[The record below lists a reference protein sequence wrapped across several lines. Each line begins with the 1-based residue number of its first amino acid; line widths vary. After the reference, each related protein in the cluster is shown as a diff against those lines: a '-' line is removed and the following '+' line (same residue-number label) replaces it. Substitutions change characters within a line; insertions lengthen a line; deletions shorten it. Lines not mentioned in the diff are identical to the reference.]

1 MNEDQKNKN
10 SVEGGGRRISINLF
24 WFIII
29 ILTAVI
35 STAVVTAL
43 SLEAGSEKAV
53 NVGTDTRS
61 EFAKLYNV
69 YDTITSEY
77 YTDVDKQALIE
88 SSIEGMVEGL
98 DDPYSEYMNKD
109 ETAEFQESVTGDF
122 EGIGAEVMQEG
133 NRIIITS
140 PMRGSPAEEAGIEP
154 GDQITAVDGES
165 VEGMTTHE
173 AVQLIRGEKGTD
185 VVLSIVRGEGEPMDI
200 TVTRD
205 TIHIESVTY
214 EVVENVAHISVN
226 RFQKGTT
233 EEFEKSLNQAAEDEV
248 EDVIIDFRYNPGGL
262 LDEAVAMI
270 NQFVDK
276 GQTALY
282 LEDNSGERTE
292 IPTESESN
300 PSTEDLNV
308 YILINEGSAS
318 ASEVFTGA
326 MNDLKEDVTI
336 AGTRSFGKGV
346 VQRTQEFGD
355 NSMLKYTNTKWLTPE
370 GTWVHEE
377 GITPDIEL
385 VNPDYYRV
393 DMLGEDEVYSEGQS
407 NEKVTS
413 IKVALDT
420 LGYEISDF
428 NTDFTPELTTAVMN
442 FQSEQDLEQTGDVTG
457 ETSTALMSELRK
469 HINENDAQLNYLVDF
484 INGEYSEKE
493 IEQRADENA
502 QHIEI
507 ERPTPDE
514 SSEEGSEKPENE
526 SEEDNS
532 EEKSGEE
539 GSGQSDEQNDAP
551 EDESSE
557 ENTQEQDTE

>member
-1 MNEDQKNKN
+1 MNEDQKDKK

-29 ILTAVI
+29 MLTAVI
-35 STAVVTAL
+35 STAIVTAL

-77 YTDVDKQALIE
+77 YTDVDRDALIE

-109 ETAEFQESVTGDF
+109 ETAQFQESVTGDF

-140 PMRGSPAEEAGIEP
+140 PMKGSPAEEAGIEP
-154 GDQITAVDGES
+154 GDQIVAVDGES
-165 VEGMTTHE
+165 TEGMTTHE

-214 EVVENVAHISVN
+214 EVVEGVAHISVN
-226 RFQKGTT
+226 RFQQGTT

-262 LDEAVAMI
+262 LDEAVSMI
-270 NQFVDK
+270 NQFVDQ

-292 IPTESESN
+292 ILTENESN
-300 PSTEDLNV
+300 PSTEDMNV

-355 NSMLKYTNTKWLTPE
+355 NSMLKYTNTKWLTPD
-370 GTWVHEE
+370 GTWIHEK
-377 GITPDIEL
+377 GITPDIKL

-393 DMLGEDEVYSEGQS
+393 DMLSEEEVYSEGQS

-428 NTDFTPELTTAVMN
+428 NTTFTPALTAAVMN
-442 FQSEQDLEQTGDVTG
+442 FQSEQGLEQTGDVTG
-457 ETSTALMSELRK
+457 ETSIALMSELRDY
-469 HINENDAQLNYLVDF
+469 INENDAQLNYLVDF
-484 INGEYSEKE
+484 INDEYSEEE
-493 IEQRADENA
+493 IEQQAAENA

-507 ERPTPDE
+507 ERNTPEEE
-514 SSEEGSEKPENE
+514 SEGESNE
-526 SEEDNS
+526 SEEES
-532 EEKSGEE
+532 TEED
-539 GSGQSDEQNDAP
+539 SGQSDEQENAP
-551 EDESSE
+551 EEESSE
-557 ENTQEQDTE
+557 EDSETEGTE

>member
-1 MNEDQKNKN
+1 MNEDHKNEK
-10 SVEGGGRRISINLF
+10 SVEGGGRRISIKLF

-29 ILTAVI
+29 ILTAVL
-35 STAVVTAL
+35 STAIVTAL

-77 YTDVDKQALIE
+77 YKDTDRNALIE

-133 NRIIITS
+133 NRIVITS
-140 PMRGSPAEEAGIEP
+140 PMKGSPAEQAGIEP
-154 GDQITAVDGES
+154 GDQIIAVDGES
-165 VEGMTTHE
+165 IEGMTTHE

-185 VVLSIVRGEGEPMDI
+185 VVLTIVRGDSEPMEI
-200 TVTRD
+200 SITRD

-214 EVVENVAHISVN
+214 DVVDGVGHISVN
-226 RFQKGTT
+226 RFQQGTT
-233 EEFEKSLNQAAEDEV
+233 EEFEKSLNQAAEDDV

-270 NQFVDK
+270 NQFIDK

-292 IPTESESN
+292 IVTNGESN
-300 PSTEDLNV
+300 PSTEDMNV

-326 MNDLKEDVTI
+326 MNDLNDVTI

-346 VQRTQEFGD
+346 VQRTKEFGD

-370 GTWVHEE
+370 GNWIHEK
-377 GITPDIEL
+377 GITPDIKL

-393 DMLGEDEVYSEGQS
+393 EMLGEEEVYTEGQS
-407 NEKVTS
+407 HEKVTS

-420 LGYEISDF
+420 LGYQVDNF
-428 NTDFTPELTTAVMN
+428 NTTFSPALTNAVLN
-442 FQSEQDLEQTGDVTG
+442 FQSEHNLEQTGDVTG
-457 ETSTALMSELRK
+457 ETSVALMSEMRK
-469 HINENDAQLNYLVDF
+469 YINENDAQLNYLVDY
-484 INGEYSEKE
+484 INEEHTKE
-493 IEQRADENA
+493 
-502 QHIEI
+502 EI
-507 ERPTPDE
+507 ERRAAENAKHIKVERINPDE
-514 SSEEGSEKPENE
+514 ESEGESEGTSEEVPEDSPEE
-526 SEEDNS
+526 S
-532 EEKSGEE
+532 
-539 GSGQSDEQNDAP
+539 SDEETTEETP
-551 EDESSE
+551 ED
-557 ENTQEQDTE
+557 QETE

>member
-1 MNEDQKNKN
+1 MNEDQKDKK
-10 SVEGGGRRISINLF
+10 SVEGGGRRISLNLF

-35 STAVVTAL
+35 STAIVTAL

-77 YTDVDKQALIE
+77 YKDVDKNTLIE
-88 SSIEGMVEGL
+88 SSIEGMVKGL

-109 ETAEFQESVTGDF
+109 EIAKFQESVTGDF

-154 GDQITAVDGES
+154 GDQITAVDGKS
-165 VEGMTTHE
+165 TEGMTTHE

-185 VVLSIVRGEGEPMDI
+185 VVLSIVRGEGEPMDV

-214 EVVENVAHISVN
+214 EVVEGVAHISVN

-233 EEFEKSLNQAAEDEV
+233 EEFEKSLDRAAEEEV
-248 EDVIIDFRYNPGGL
+248 KDVIIDFRYNPGGL
-262 LDEAVAMI
+262 LDEAVTMI

-276 GQTALY
+276 GNTALY

-292 IPTESESN
+292 IQTESESN

-355 NSMLKYTNTKWLTPE
+355 NSMLKYTNSKWLTPE
-370 GTWVHEE
+370 GTWVHDK
-377 GITPDIEL
+377 GITPDINL
-385 VNPDYYRV
+385 MNPDYYRV
-393 DMLGEDEVYSEGQS
+393 DMLGEEEVYSEGQT
-407 NEKVTS
+407 NDKVTS

-420 LGYEISDF
+420 LGYKISDF
-428 NTDFTPELTTAVMN
+428 NTTFTPELTSAVMK
-442 FQSEQDLEQTGDVTG
+442 FQSEQELEQTGIMTG

-469 HINENDAQLNYLVDF
+469 YINENDAQLNYLLDF
-484 INGEYSEKE
+484 INEEYSKEE

-502 QHIEI
+502 QNIEI
-507 ERPTPDE
+507 ERSTPGETSEEESEENSNETKEE
-514 SSEEGSEKPENE
+514 SSEEGS
-526 SEEDNS
+526 D
-532 EEKSGEE
+532 
-539 GSGQSDEQNDAP
+539 QSDEQKDVP
-551 EDESSE
+551 DEESSE
-557 ENTQEQDTE
+557 EDSDGQGTE

>member
-1 MNEDQKNKN
+1 MNEDQKDNK
-10 SVEGGGRRISINLF
+10 SVEGGGRRISLNLF

-35 STAVVTAL
+35 STAIVTAL

-69 YDTITSEY
+69 YDTLTSEY
-77 YTDVDKQALIE
+77 YTDVDRDALIE

-109 ETAEFQESVTGDF
+109 ETAQFQESVTGDF

-154 GDQITAVDGES
+154 GDQIIAVDGES
-165 VEGMTTHE
+165 IEGMTTHE

-185 VVLSIVRGEGEPMDI
+185 VVLTIVRGEGEPMDI

-214 EVVENVAHISVN
+214 EVVEGVAHISVN
-226 RFQKGTT
+226 RFQQGTT

-262 LDEAVAMI
+262 LDEAVSMI
-270 NQFVDK
+270 NQFVGK
-276 GQTALY
+276 GQRALY
-282 LEDNSGERTE
+282 LEDNSGEKTE
-292 IPTESESN
+292 ILTEGEAN
-300 PSTEDLNV
+300 PSTEDMNV

-326 MNDLKEDVTI
+326 MNDLKEEVTI

-370 GTWVHEE
+370 GNWIHEK
-377 GITPDIEL
+377 GIKPDIKL

-393 DMLGEDEVYSEGQS
+393 DMLSEEEVYSEGQS
-407 NEKVTS
+407 NEKITS
-413 IKVALDT
+413 IKVALNT
-420 LGYEISDF
+420 LGYEINNFDTTFS
-428 NTDFTPELTTAVMN
+428 PALTNAVMN
-442 FQSEQDLEQTGDVTG
+442 FQSEQGLEQTGIVTG
-457 ETSTALMSELRK
+457 DTSTALMSELRK
-469 HINENDAQLNYLVDF
+469 YINENDAQLNYLVDF
-484 INGEYSEKE
+484 INGEYSKEE
-493 IEQRADENA
+493 IEQRAAENA
-502 QHIEI
+502 KHIEI
-507 ERPTPDE
+507 ERNTPEEDAEGESDGESDKSEEESTEEE
-514 SSEEGSEKPENE
+514 SSEDS
-526 SEEDNS
+526 
-532 EEKSGEE
+532 
-539 GSGQSDEQNDAP
+539 SDQQD
-551 EDESSE
+551 
-557 ENTQEQDTE
+557 EQDTE

>member
-1 MNEDQKNKN
+1 MNEDQKDKK

-29 ILTAVI
+29 MLTAVI
-35 STAVVTAL
+35 STAIVTAL

-77 YTDVDKQALIE
+77 YTEVDRDALIE

-109 ETAEFQESVTGDF
+109 ETAQFQESVTGDF

-140 PMRGSPAEEAGIEP
+140 PMKGSPAEEAGIEP
-154 GDQITAVDGES
+154 GDQIVAVDGES
-165 VEGMTTHE
+165 TEGMTTHE

-214 EVVENVAHISVN
+214 EVVEGVAHISVN
-226 RFQKGTT
+226 RFQQGTT

-262 LDEAVAMI
+262 LDEAVSMI
-270 NQFVDK
+270 NQFVDQ

-292 IPTESESN
+292 ILTENESN
-300 PSTEDLNV
+300 PSTEDMNV

-355 NSMLKYTNTKWLTPE
+355 NSMLKYTNTKWLTPD
-370 GTWVHEE
+370 GTWIHEK
-377 GITPDIEL
+377 GITPDIKL

-393 DMLGEDEVYSEGQS
+393 DMLSEEEVYSEGQS

-428 NTDFTPELTTAVMN
+428 NTTFTPALTAAVMN
-442 FQSEQDLEQTGDVTG
+442 FQSEQGLEQTGDVTG
-457 ETSTALMSELRK
+457 ETSIALMSELRDY
-469 HINENDAQLNYLVDF
+469 INENDAQLNYLVDF
-484 INGEYSEKE
+484 INDEYSEEE
-493 IEQRADENA
+493 IEQQAAENA

-507 ERPTPDE
+507 ERNTPEEE
-514 SSEEGSEKPENE
+514 SEGESNE
-526 SEEDNS
+526 SEEES
-532 EEKSGEE
+532 TEE
-539 GSGQSDEQNDAP
+539 GSGQSDEQENAP
-551 EDESSE
+551 EEESTEEDSE
-557 ENTQEQDTE
+557 TEGTE

>member
-1 MNEDQKNKN
+1 MNEDQKDKK

-29 ILTAVI
+29 MLTAVI
-35 STAVVTAL
+35 ATAVVTAL

-77 YTDVDKQALIE
+77 YTDVDRNALIE

-133 NRIIITS
+133 SKIIITS
-140 PMRGSPAEEAGIEP
+140 PMKGSPAEEAGLEP
-154 GDQITAVDGES
+154 GDQIVGVDGES
-165 VEGMTTHE
+165 TEGMTTHE

-214 EVVENVAHISVN
+214 EVIDDVAHISVN
-226 RFQKGTT
+226 RFQEGTT
-233 EEFEKSLNQAAEDEV
+233 KEFEDSLNRAAEEEV

-262 LDEAVAMI
+262 LDEAVSMI
-270 NQFVDK
+270 SQFVEK

-292 IPTESESN
+292 IVTENEAN
-300 PSTEDLNV
+300 PSTEDMNV

-326 MNDLKEDVTI
+326 MNDLNEDVTI

-370 GTWVHEE
+370 GNWIHEE

-393 DMLGEDEVYSEGQS
+393 DMLSEEEVYAEGQT
-407 NEKVTS
+407 NETVTS

-428 NTDFTPELTTAVMN
+428 NTTFTPELTTAVMN
-442 FQSEQDLEQTGDVTG
+442 FQSEQGLEQTGDVTG
-457 ETSTALMSELRK
+457 ETSTALMSELRQY
-469 HINENDAQLNYLVDF
+469 INENDAQLSYLIDY
-484 INGEYSEKE
+484 INGEYSEEE
-493 IEQRADENA
+493 IEQRASENA
-502 QHIEI
+502 EHIEI
-507 ERPTPDE
+507 ERPEPEEDGEGQSEE
-514 SSEEGSEKPENE
+514 SSEESA
-526 SEEDNS
+526 
-532 EEKSGEE
+532 EE
-539 GSGQSDEQNDAP
+539 GSTEEDSSPSEGQDAP
-551 EDESSE
+551 EEESSE
-557 ENTQEQDTE
+557 EQDAE